1 MIWFLYLKNTIIL
14 YSFCKLCIKFATQ
27 NKINKKMENGIYAK
41 FNTAKG
47 SILVK
52 LTHDLTP
59 GTVGN
64 FVALAEGNME
74 NKIKPQG
81 QKFYDGLN
89 FHRVIPD
96 FMIQGG
102 CPLGTG
108 TGDPGYKFDDEF
120 HHDLR
125 HDGPGVLSMANSGPG
140 SNGSQFFITHVAT
153 PWLDNKHTVFGNVVE
168 GQDVVDA
175 IAQGDKLETLEIIR
189 VGAEAQKWNAIEA
202 FVSLRGAR
210 LKKLAA
216 LKAESEAKME
226 QLAAGFEKTESGL
239 RYQFI
244 QRGSGKQAENG
255 KTVSVHY
262 EGSLENGKV
271 FDSSYPRKKPIEFKL
286 GIGQVIEGWDE
297 GIALLKV
304 GDKARFVIPSDLAYG
319 PSGAGGVIPPNA
331 TLIFDVELMD
341 VK

>member
-1 MIWFLYLKNTIIL
+1 
-14 YSFCKLCIKFATQ
+14 
-27 NKINKKMENGIYAK
+27 MENGIYAK

-81 QKFYDGLN
+81 VKFYDGLK

-120 HHDLR
+120 HQDLR
-125 HDGPGVLSMANSGPG
+125 HDAPGVLSMANSGPG
-140 SNGSQFFITHVAT
+140 SNGSQFFITHIAT
-153 PWLDNKHTVFGNVVE
+153 PWLDNKHTVFGNVIE

-175 IAQGDKLETLEIIR
+175 IAQGDVLESVEIIR
-189 VGAEAQKWNAIEA
+189 VGEEAKNWNAIEA
-202 FVSLRGAR
+202 FVGLKGAR
-210 LKKLAA
+210 LKRDAA

-226 QLAAGFEKTESGL
+226 KLAAGFEKTESGL

-244 QRGSGKQAENG
+244 QKGEGKQAEAG

-271 FDSSYPRKKPIEFKL
+271 FDSSYPRKKPIEFRL
-286 GIGQVIEGWDE
+286 GQGQVIEGWDE
-297 GIALLKV
+297 GIALLRV
-304 GDKARFVIPSDLAYG
+304 GDKARFVIPSDLGYG
-319 PSGAGGVIPPNA
+319 PAGAGGVIPPNA

>member
-1 MIWFLYLKNTIIL
+1 
-14 YSFCKLCIKFATQ
+14 
-27 NKINKKMENGIYAK
+27 MENGIYAK
-41 FNTAKG
+41 FNTSKG

-74 NKIKPQG
+74 NKVKPQG
-81 QKFYDGLN
+81 QKFYDGLT

-102 CPLGTG
+102 CPKGTG

-120 HHDLR
+120 HPSLKHDR
-125 HDGPGVLSMANSGPG
+125 PGVLAMANSGPA
-140 SNGSQFFITHVAT
+140 SNGSQFYITHVPT
-153 PWLDNKHTVFGNVVE
+153 SWLDGKHTVFGHVIE

-175 IAQGDKLETLEIIR
+175 VAQGDNLDAVEIIR
-189 VGAEAQKWNAIEA
+189 VGEEAQKWNAIEA
-202 FVSLRGAR
+202 FISLKGAR
-210 LKKLAA
+210 LKRDAA

-226 QLAAGFEKTESGL
+226 QLAAGFDKTESGL
-239 RYQFI
+239 RYKMI
-244 QRGSGKQAENG
+244 QKGEGKKAEAG
-255 KTVSVHY
+255 KTVAVHY

-271 FDSSYPRKKPIEFKL
+271 FDSSYPRKKPIEFRL
-286 GIGQVIEGWDE
+286 GQGQVIEGWDE
-297 GIALLKV
+297 GIALLQV

-319 PSGAGGVIPPNA
+319 ASGAGGVIPPHA

>member
-1 MIWFLYLKNTIIL
+1 
-14 YSFCKLCIKFATQ
+14 
-27 NKINKKMENGIYAK
+27 MENGIYAK
-41 FNTAKG
+41 FNTTKG
-47 SILVK
+47 AILVK

-64 FVALAEGNME
+64 FVGLAEGNLE
-74 NKIKPQG
+74 NKVKPQG
-81 QKFYDGLN
+81 NKYYDGLK

-102 CPLGTG
+102 CPQGTG
-108 TGDPGYKFDDEF
+108 TGGPGYSFEDEF
-120 HHDLR
+120 HPTLKHNR
-125 HDGPGVLSMANSGPG
+125 PGVLSMANSGPA
-140 SNGSQFFITHVAT
+140 SNGSQFYITHIPT
-153 PWLDNKHTVFGNVVE
+153 DWLDNKHTVFGHVVE
-168 GQDVVDA
+168 GQDIVDA
-175 IAQGDKLETLEIIR
+175 VAQGDVLDTLEIIR
-189 VGAEAQKWNAIEA
+189 VGEEAQKWNAIEA
-202 FVSLRGAR
+202 FITFKGAR
-210 LKKLAA
+210 NKRDAA
-216 LKAESEAKME
+216 IRAEAEAKME
-226 QLAAGFEKTESGL
+226 TLAAGFEKTESGL

-286 GIGQVIEGWDE
+286 GVGQVIEGWDE

-319 PSGAGGVIPPNA
+319 SRGAGGAIPPNA

>member
-1 MIWFLYLKNTIIL
+1 
-14 YSFCKLCIKFATQ
+14 
-27 NKINKKMENGIYAK
+27 MENGIYAK
-41 FNTAKG
+41 FNTTKG

-81 QKFYDGLN
+81 VKFYDGLK

-102 CPLGTG
+102 CPQGTG

-120 HHDLR
+120 HPDLR
-125 HDGPGVLSMANSGPG
+125 HDAPGVLSMANSGPG
-140 SNGSQFFITHVAT
+140 SNGSQFFITHIAT
-153 PWLDNKHTVFGNVVE
+153 PWLDNKHTVFGNVIE

-175 IAQGDKLETLEIIR
+175 VAQGDVLESVEILR
-189 VGAEAQKWNAIEA
+189 VGEEAKNWNAIEA
-202 FVSLRGAR
+202 FVGLKGAR
-210 LKKLAA
+210 LKRAAA

-226 QLAAGFEKTESGL
+226 KLAAGFEKTESGL

-244 QRGSGKQAENG
+244 QKGDGKQAEAG

-304 GDKARFVIPSDLAYG
+304 GDKARFVIPSDLGYG
-319 PSGAGGVIPPNA
+319 PAGAGGAIPPNA

>member
-1 MIWFLYLKNTIIL
+1 
-14 YSFCKLCIKFATQ
+14 
-27 NKINKKMENGIYAK
+27 MENGIYAK
-41 FNTAKG
+41 FNTSKG

-52 LTHDLTP
+52 LAHDLAP

-74 NKIKPQG
+74 NKVKPQG
-81 QKFYDGLN
+81 QKFYDGLT

-102 CPLGTG
+102 CPKGTG

-120 HHDLR
+120 HPSLKHDR
-125 HDGPGVLSMANSGPG
+125 PGVLAMANSGPA
-140 SNGSQFFITHVAT
+140 SNGSQFYITHVPT
-153 PWLDNKHTVFGNVVE
+153 SWLDGKHTVFGHVIE
-168 GQDVVDA
+168 GQEIVDA
-175 IAQGDKLETLEIIR
+175 VAQGDALENVEIVR
-189 VGAEAQKWNAIEA
+189 VGEEAEKWSAIEA
-202 FVSLRGAR
+202 FVGLKGAR
-210 LKKLAA
+210 LKRDAA

-226 QLAAGFEKTESGL
+226 QLAAGFDRTESGL
-239 RYQFI
+239 RYKMI
-244 QRGSGKQAENG
+244 QKGDGKKAEAG

-262 EGSLENGKV
+262 EGSLETGKV

-286 GIGQVIEGWDE
+286 GQGQVIEGWDE
-297 GIALLKV
+297 GIALLQV

-319 PSGAGGVIPPNA
+319 AAGAGGVIPPNA

>member
-1 MIWFLYLKNTIIL
+1 
-14 YSFCKLCIKFATQ
+14 
-27 NKINKKMENGIYAK
+27 MENGIYAK
-41 FNTAKG
+41 FNTGKG

-52 LTHDLTP
+52 LAHELVP

-74 NKIKPQG
+74 NKVKPQG
-81 QKFYDGLN
+81 QKFYDGLT

-102 CPLGTG
+102 CPKGTG

-120 HHDLR
+120 HPSLKHDR
-125 HDGPGVLSMANSGPG
+125 PGVLAMANSGPA
-140 SNGSQFFITHVAT
+140 SNGSQFYITHVPT
-153 PWLDNKHTVFGNVVE
+153 SWLDNKHTVFGHVIE

-175 IAQGDKLETLEIIR
+175 VAQGDNLDAVEIIR
-189 VGAEAQKWNAIEA
+189 VGEEAQKWNAIEA
-202 FVSLRGAR
+202 FIELKGAR
-210 LKKLAA
+210 LKRDAA

-226 QLAAGFEKTESGL
+226 QLAAGFDKTESGL
-239 RYQFI
+239 RYKMI
-244 QRGSGKQAENG
+244 QKGEGKKAEAG

-271 FDSSYPRKKPIEFKL
+271 FDSSYPRKKPIEFRL
-286 GIGQVIEGWDE
+286 GQGQVIEGWDE
-297 GIALLKV
+297 GIALLQV

-319 PSGAGGVIPPNA
+319 PSGAGGVIPPHA